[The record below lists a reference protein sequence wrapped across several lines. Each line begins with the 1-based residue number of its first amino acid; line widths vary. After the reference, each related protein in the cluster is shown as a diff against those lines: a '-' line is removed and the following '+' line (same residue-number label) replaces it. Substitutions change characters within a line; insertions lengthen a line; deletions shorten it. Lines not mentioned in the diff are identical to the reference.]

1 MRCCP
6 GPGPLVKAGPLPV
19 GAYFALP
26 FMRILYH
33 HRIASKDGQITHIEE
48 MVHAL
53 KDLGHEVRVVGPEV
67 HQNDSG
73 QGGSPGWVGLLK
85 KYLPAALYEL
95 AEAAYAFVVYRRLM
109 NAISAFK
116 PDVVYERYSLY
127 QPAGVWASRRTGIP
141 LLLEVN
147 APYAISRRKYS
158 TIALGGLADRCERY
172 TFCGATRVFPV
183 TQVLADMLVDMGV
196 QRQRIRVVPNGINP
210 KDFLDVPS
218 TARAQAGFGIEGRMV
233 IGFIGFVREWD
244 QLDRIVTWLSKRPKD
259 DPAMLLVVGDGPVRP
274 ELEAQAKRLGI
285 AHKLRFTGVVPR
297 SQVPAAA
304 AAFDVA
310 LQTALVPYASP
321 LCLFE
326 YMALGKAILAPDQP
340 NHHEVL
346 VGGVDA
352 DLYDPADAQGI
363 ERRLDLLA
371 ADAAL
376 RARLG
381 AGARQALT
389 DRQYLWSGNA
399 KRVADAAAEAVLAK
413 ANA

>member
-1 MRCCP
+1 
-6 GPGPLVKAGPLPV
+6 
-19 GAYFALP
+19 
-26 FMRILYH
+26 MRILYH

-53 KDLGHEVRVVGPEV
+53 TELGHEVRLVGPEV
-67 HQNDSG
+67 HQGDSG
-73 QGGSPGWVGLLK
+73 QGGSPGWVGQLK
-85 KYLPAALYEL
+85 KHLPAQVYEM
-95 AEAAYAFVVYRRLM
+95 AEASYSLVAYRRLM
-109 NAISAFK
+109 KAINAFK
-116 PDVVYERYSLY
+116 PDVIYERYALY
-127 QPAGVWASRRTGIP
+127 QPAGVWASRRSGVP

-147 APYAISRRKYS
+147 APYAIARRKYGNMGF
-158 TIALGGLADRCERY
+158 GGLADRFERF

-183 TQVLADMLVDMGV
+183 TEVLADMLVGMGV
-196 QRQRIRVVPNGINP
+196 QRERIRVIPNGINP
-210 KDFLDVPS
+210 NDFVTVPS
-218 TARAQAGFGIEGRMV
+218 RDQAQATLGVQGRMV

-244 QLDRIVTWLSKRPKD
+244 QLHRIVSWLGTRPKD
-259 DPAMLLVVGDGPVRP
+259 DQAMLLVVGDGPVRA
-274 ELEAQAKRLGI
+274 ELEEQARSLGI
-285 AHKLRFTGVVPR
+285 AHKLKFTGVVPR

-352 DLYDPADAQGI
+352 DLYDPVDPAGI
-363 ERRLDLLA
+363 EKRLDVLA
-371 ADAAL
+371 SDAAL
-376 RARLG
+376 RQRLG
-381 AGARQALT
+381 QAARQALT

-399 KRVADAAAEAVLAK
+399 RRVTEAATQAVAAK
-413 ANA
+413 TA